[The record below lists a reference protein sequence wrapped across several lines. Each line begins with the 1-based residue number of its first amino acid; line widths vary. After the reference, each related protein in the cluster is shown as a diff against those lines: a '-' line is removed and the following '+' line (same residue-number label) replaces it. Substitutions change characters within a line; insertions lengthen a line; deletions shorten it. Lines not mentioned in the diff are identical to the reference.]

1 MKSRQDIRNHLRRQ
15 RLLADGMTQQE
26 LADRVG
32 VTRQTILSI
41 EKGKYNPS
49 VGLAMRLARV
59 FGIAVEELF
68 ELGEGGSND

>member
-1 MKSRQDIRNHLRRQ
+1 MKKRHDIRNHLRRH
-15 RLLADGMTQQE
+15 RLLTGEMTQQE

-49 VGLAMRLARV
+49 VGLALLLAQELGV
-59 FGIAVEELF
+59 TVEALF
-68 ELGEGGSND
+68 ELDGGDDHD

>member
-1 MKSRQDIRNHLRRQ
+1 M
-15 RLLADGMTQQE
+15 ADGMTQQE

-49 VGLAMRLARV
+49 VGLALRLALT
-59 FGIAVEELF
+59 FGVAVDELF
-68 ELGEGGSND
+68 EIEKGL